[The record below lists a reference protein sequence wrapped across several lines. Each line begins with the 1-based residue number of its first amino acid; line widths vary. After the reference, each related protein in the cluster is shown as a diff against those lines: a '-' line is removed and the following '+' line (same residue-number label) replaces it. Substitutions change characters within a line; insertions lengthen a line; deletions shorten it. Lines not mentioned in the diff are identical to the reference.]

1 MFHSLQLQ
9 QFVVSISLCSQIRS
23 ACIMNHNYVY
33 GMWQVPPPLDVLRD
47 LTTREDE
54 LAHNTTKDL
63 DWEEDI

>member
-1 MFHSLQLQ
+1 
-9 QFVVSISLCSQIRS
+9 
-23 ACIMNHNYVY
+23 MNHNYVY
-33 GMWQVPPPLDVLRD
+33 GMWQVPPALDVLQD